1 MVIAALAFAGWVA
14 QASLPPIY
22 FVRNDSLYSLVK
34 GLETKLLSHAVAPS
48 PSPNGKQLAF
58 LRDGNLHT
66 YELSAGTVR
75 KLTTFPDKADDD
87 TFRDTF
93 PSWDPSSK
101 YVVFSHLDQYTITHK
116 GPTVE
121 PLYGVETSSK
131 NVWNVYWYWLER
143 VTKLKG
149 NLNLFLG
156 NETSG
161 LSKMSLF
168 SSLAA
173 SFSPDGRKVAFCRNG
188 DLWMADVDPSAIHNL
203 AKIASW
209 DEARVLPSAILEG
222 GTRGTTETNAIFR
235 ISWSP
240 DGKLL
245 AISSDRY
252 SGSGGADIQIVR
264 ADRPTETV
272 VSFPGWDATFVDSDR
287 ILYVKP
293 YTDSENIWLYTIESK
308 DEKLLIP
315 HASEPAVGK
324 A

>member
-116 GPTVE
+116 WPTVE

-131 NVWNVYWYWLER
+131 NVWNVY
-143 VTKLKG
+143 
-149 NLNLFLG
+149 
-156 NETSG
+156 
-161 LSKMSLF
+161 
-168 SSLAA
+168 
-173 SFSPDGRKVAFCRNG
+173 
-188 DLWMADVDPSAIHNL
+188 
-203 AKIASW
+203 
-209 DEARVLPSAILEG
+209 
-222 GTRGTTETNAIFR
+222 
-235 ISWSP
+235 
-240 DGKLL
+240 
-245 AISSDRY
+245 
-252 SGSGGADIQIVR
+252 
-264 ADRPTETV
+264 
-272 VSFPGWDATFVDSDR
+272 
-287 ILYVKP
+287 
-293 YTDSENIWLYTIESK
+293 
-308 DEKLLIP
+308 
-315 HASEPAVGK
+315 
-324 A
+324 